1 VRIFVSV
8 IVAAGCALAQSSP
21 TAEISNGLVRAV
33 IQLPDREH
41 GSYRGTR
48 FDWAGIISSLQ
59 YSGHE
64 YVGKWHDV
72 DDPKIHDAVTGP
84 AEEFL
89 TNDSAFGYAKTKPG
103 DIFPR
108 IGVGSLRKPA
118 GETAYRRFGTYE
130 IVDPGNW
137 TVKKHQDQ
145 IEFAHELNLG
155 SGGYAYVYKK
165 TVRLAKG
172 KPELT
177 VEHSL
182 RNTGAKVIETSQY
195 SHNFFAMDH
204 QVVGPDVTIAFAF
217 IPVASPEMK
226 YGARIQNHEITYAR
240 ELEEKQAASADI
252 SGFGPEAKDYDI
264 RVENHRLGTG
274 VHIMGD
280 QPLEKLHFW
289 SIRTV
294 ASPEPYV
301 RLTVPPGREARW
313 TIRYEFYAAP
323 NGKTGGKLYAH

>member
-1 VRIFVSV
+1 
-8 IVAAGCALAQSSP
+8 
-21 TAEISNGLVRAV
+21 
-33 IQLPDREH
+33 
-41 GSYRGTR
+41 
-48 FDWAGIISSLQ
+48 
-59 YSGHE
+59 
-64 YVGKWHDV
+64 
-72 DDPKIHDAVTGP
+72 
-84 AEEFL
+84 
-89 TNDSAFGYAKTKPG
+89 
-103 DIFPR
+103 
-108 IGVGSLRKPA
+108 
-118 GETAYRRFGTYE
+118 
-130 IVDPGNW
+130 
-137 TVKKHQDQ
+137 
-145 IEFAHELNLG
+145 
-155 SGGYAYVYKK
+155 
-165 TVRLAKG
+165 
-172 KPELT
+172 
-177 VEHSL
+177 
-182 RNTGAKVIETSQY
+182 
-195 SHNFFAMDH
+195 
-204 QVVGPDVTIAFAF
+204 
-217 IPVASPEMK
+217 MK